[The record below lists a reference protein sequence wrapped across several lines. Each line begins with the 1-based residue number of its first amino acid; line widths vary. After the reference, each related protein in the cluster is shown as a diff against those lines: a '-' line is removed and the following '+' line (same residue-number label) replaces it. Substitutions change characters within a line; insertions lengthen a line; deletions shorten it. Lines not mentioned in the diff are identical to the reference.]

1 MDSLHILKMH
11 PIHESS
17 PQEVKF
23 HLLNRNSL
31 LTDAGKDTEPIS
43 KNKFAYYMEYLAANV
58 KINDLKERGK
68 QLWPVF
74 VSGWLRSF
82 VRAVLTQELL
92 CRAEQRAHNTALS
105 ISAT

>member
-1 MDSLHILKMH
+1 ML
-11 PIHESS
+11 
-17 PQEVKF
+17 
-23 HLLNRNSL
+23 
-31 LTDAGKDTEPIS
+31 GDTKPIS

-58 KINDLKERGK
+58 KINYLKARGK